1 MGRDREDPVERAR
14 AAMVDRQLRGR
25 GIADPRVLEVM
36 GRLPR
41 EAFVTTGTDAG
52 AYVDAALPIDHG
64 QTISQPFVVARMTEL
79 VGVSP
84 GDRILDVGTGSG
96 YQAAVLAGLG
106 ARVRSIERLP
116 ALADAARDRLAR
128 LGIDGVEVVV
138 GDGSLGDPDGAPWDG
153 IVVAAAAPS
162 VPGPLREQLA
172 IGARLVVPVGDRRG
186 QELIVVERMGPA
198 DWVETSDGAVV
209 FVPLVGA
216 AGFGSAGSDA
226 TGSGSPRG

>member
-36 GRLPR
+36 GRLSR
-41 EAFVTTGTDAG
+41 EAFVATGSDAA
-52 AYVDAALPIDHG
+52 AYVDAALPISHG

-79 VGVSP
+79 LRVSP
-84 GDRILDVGTGSG
+84 GDRILDVGAGSG

-106 ARVRSIERLP
+106 AHVRSIERLP
-116 ALADAARDRLAR
+116 ALADAARERLAG
-128 LGIDGVEVVV
+128 LGIAGVEIVV

-153 IVVAAAAPS
+153 IIVAAAAPA
-162 VPGPLREQLA
+162 VPGPLRDQLA
-172 IGARLVVPVGDRRG
+172 IGARLVVPVGDRGG
-186 QELIVVERMGPA
+186 QELIVVERTGPA

-216 AGFGSAGSDA
+216 AGFGAEGFGS
-226 TGSGSPRG
+226 RGD